1 MKDIHLPNS
10 IRMVTSYWEVFVSP
24 GTANPFISPKCKAIN
39 NVPKLYT
46 NQCEHNFSRSRKSTE
61 KGRCLILE

>member
-10 IRMVTSYWEVFVSP
+10 IRVVTSYREVFVSP
-24 GTANPFISPKCKAIN
+24 GAANPFISLKCKAIN

-61 KGRCLILE
+61 EGSCLIPE